1 MTDDPRLRSAPG
13 IRLSVNNS
21 RRTAERAGCFGG
33 LPPSSRRVAAGL
45 RGGYRCANELLTNIG
60 GYVSARPRSIA
71 LIGSIFA
78 VLGCSSVDSNNH
90 AGDAAIGGTPSNNGG
105 SSDRSSSATKP
116 KGGSGGTSQSV
127 RPGGG
132 GNKSTSDETSEG
144 GAAGDSGDDDS
155 TLGGSST
162 GGRKASGTSAGGSS
176 SKVGVGGEDSGN
188 GGNTSSA
195 SSSTKNRQLGG
206 SSAKGGASSSTA
218 EVSTGGS
225 GKTSSSTAT
234 GGMVAT
240 GGATTSTPSA
250 VKVCAASGTLK
261 QAAACND
268 KLIGAA
274 VSQSGLGNSGYANA
288 AGEFNFFT
296 AENEMKW
303 QNIESSQGSFNY
315 GPGDAIVNFASQRG
329 AKVKG
334 HTLVW
339 HSQLAGW
346 VNSASDV
353 KGAMIN
359 HITSVMNH
367 YKGKIYSWD
376 VVNEAVDVDNIKT
389 GMGNAKLRASV
400 FYNKIGKDYI
410 DLAFQT
416 ARDVDPSTKL
426 FYNDFSSEGMNDK
439 SDFIYEMVK
448 SMKDRGIPIDGV
460 GMQTHIGAPNTTP
473 TIAAIKENI
482 KRLAALGLEIH
493 MSELD
498 INGCDGIN
506 DATMA
511 TMYHDIVAACVE
523 EPKCTA
529 ITVWGINDGA
539 SWLNSWNGTGC
550 NGQSSRSLLFN
561 DSYQK
566 KGTYTAVLN
575 ALTGN

>member
-1 MTDDPRLRSAPG
+1 MSA
-13 IRLSVNNS
+13 IS
-21 RRTAERAGCFGG
+21 RT
-33 LPPSSRRVAAGL
+33 S
-45 RGGYRCANELLTNIG
+45 
-60 GYVSARPRSIA
+60 A
-71 LIGSIFA
+71 LIGSIFT
-78 VLGCSSVDSNNH
+78 VLACNSAESSNDV
-90 AGDAAIGGTPSNNGG
+90 GAAIGGASNGSGG
-105 SSDRSSSATKP
+105 SSSRASSTTKP
-116 KGGSGGTSQSV
+116 KDSSSSTGSRASGGTSQSASSTGV
-127 RPGGG
+127 GGK
-132 GNKSTSDETSEG
+132 KSTKSETGEGGVENASGGQTAGETTESEG
-144 GAAGDSGDDDS
+144 G
-155 TLGGSST
+155 T
-162 GGRKASGTSAGGSS
+162 GGRKSSATSAVGGATSTAA
-176 SKVGVGGEDSGN
+176 GGEDSGK
-188 GGNTSSA
+188 GG
-195 SSSTKNRQLGG
+195 SSTKSSTSRTSVTGG
-206 SSAKGGASSSTA
+206 SSAKGGTSSGNGETS
-218 EVSTGGS
+218 VGGS
-225 GKTSSSTAT
+225 GKTSSSPAT

-240 GGATTSTPSA
+240 GGATTGSTASS

-261 QAAACND
+261 EAAACNG

-315 GPGDAIVNFASQRG
+315 GPGDAIVNFASQKG

-339 HSQLAGW
+339 HSQLANW
-346 VNSASDV
+346 VNSVSDV
-353 KGAMIN
+353 KSAMIN
-359 HITSVMNH
+359 HITSVMTH

-416 ARDVDPSTKL
+416 AHTVDPSAKL

-448 SMKDRGIPIDGV
+448 GMKERGIPIDGV

-473 TIAAIKENI
+473 TVAAIKENI

-506 DATMA
+506 DTTMA

-566 KGTYTAVLN
+566 KGTYTAVQK